1 MKVGLTFGVALLIN
15 LLAHPVHA
23 LEPFVLYDDFTSNFI
38 DGNKWSGGE
47 FRSGAVVLLE
57 YVREIKENRLH
68 MVDRTLGDATS
79 DKGISRG
86 YNNLR
91 STNEGRITGIKA
103 TVQVKDV
110 EAKGCQANP
119 APTTAIL
126 QLMGSFFNSTA
137 APTPN
142 SQKNDVIAWIG
153 IQRRSNST
161 DEPNVLE
168 VNYMVVECV
177 NSICTPSTPLD
188 KGFLGTVTT
197 GSVTDLSIRWDKA
210 NHQFIFQMDL
220 QSAVF
225 SPYKVS
231 DLSRPGLGFKQLN
244 LGHFVA
250 NCKGE
255 PRSSAFMDAYFLKVF
270 VNDKTSP

>member
-1 MKVGLTFGVALLIN
+1 MKFVLTFVVALFIN
-15 LLAHPVHA
+15 LSPHPVRA
-23 LEPFVLYDDFTSNFI
+23 LEPFVLYDDFSSNFI

-47 FRSGAVVLLE
+47 VRSGAVVLLE

-68 MVDRTLGDATS
+68 MVDRTLGDPTS

-86 YNNLR
+86 YNTLR
-91 STNEGRITGIKA
+91 FTKEGRITGMKA
-103 TVQVKDV
+103 TVQVNDV

-119 APTTAIL
+119 LPTTASL
-126 QLMGSFFNSTA
+126 QLMGSFFNTTA

-161 DEPNVLE
+161 DKPNVLE
-168 VNYMVVECV
+168 VNYMVSECP
-177 NSICTPSTPLD
+177 NSNCFPSTPLD
-188 KGFLGTVTT
+188 KGFLGIVMT
-197 GSVTDLSIRWDKA
+197 GSITELSIRWDKA

-231 DLSRPGLGFKQLN
+231 DLSRPGVGFKQLN
-244 LGHFVA
+244 LVHFIA
-250 NCKGE
+250 NCKEE
-255 PRSSAFMDAYFLKVF
+255 PPSMAFMDVYFHKVF
-270 VNDKTSP
+270 VNDKSTP